1 MNLYEIFLASL
12 VVYFLL
18 KAASHLVI
26 ATRHGLPGQE
36 PPLYGPSR
44 GGAASGG
51 AAFGNGAYERGGHDA
66 GSGHDDRDYATGRGH
81 GGRRYYAYDPYD
93 PASYSGG
100 GNGQRTPTGWQG
112 PSPRERSRQT
122 QRAIRQEGYEIEDV
136 AWEDVSAEDVN
147 APAENA
153 PAENEE

>member
-36 PPLYGPSR
+36 PPSYGPPR
-44 GGAASGG
+44 GASGDGYGAAAGDGG
-51 AAFGNGAYERGGHDA
+51 
-66 GSGHDDRDYATGRGH
+66 RDYATGRGH
-81 GGRRYYAYDPYD
+81 DGRRYYAYDPYD
-93 PASYSGG
+93 PGSYSGG

-112 PSPRERSRQT
+112 PSPRERSRRT
-122 QRAIRQEGYEIEDV
+122 QRAIRQEGCEIEDV
-136 AWEDVSAEDVN
+136 AWEDVSVSDDN
-147 APAENA
+147 DGN
-153 PAENEE
+153 NDNGI